1 MSGITLPKL
10 VLRWVGVG
18 LVVSSSVVGVI
29 TVLSGVTLSD
39 LAKLG
44 YLPFGLAATASLA
57 RLLVQNLRF
66 RLLASGL
73 AGDPRTDLSGVAI
86 ARMGSEFV
94 ALSTPAMV
102 GGEFVRAAWLAKRG
116 VDGGK
121 ALWIA
126 YFEILVDV
134 YVGSAL
140 ALASAWFAFTRGAPV
155 IAVSIVA
162 IVSVLVAGYTVF
174 FLIPALRGIPKIPH
188 RLFAVAAS
196 LIGDAR
202 ARRLEEIAQERTR
215 TFSLAAGSILRKE
228 ALPLVFKTLALSV
241 IQLLLAGLAL
251 WFVLVA
257 AGLRIDFLSSTLLA
271 GGVSALAAIPISIGG
286 SGVVEISMLSYLSS
300 VFGFS
305 SWGAVIVWRI
315 ASFQVV
321 LAVTGVAFLLL
332 MRVPRGEHEPKIP
345 RNTLVRCLSLQTQKT
360 LKHRLRLD
368 NGAER
373 ETDDRLADPHTHPSN
388 AASWHK
394 HYLRAKSRDIRFE

>member
-1 MSGITLPKL
+1 MSGITLRKSIL
-10 VLRWVGVG
+10 TWVAVG
-18 LVVSSSVVGVI
+18 LVVSSSVVGII

-39 LAKLG
+39 LEKLG

-66 RLLASGL
+66 RLLVSGL
-73 AGDPRTDLSGVAI
+73 AGEARPELSGVAI

-162 IVSVLVAGYTVF
+162 VVSVLVIGYTVF
-174 FLIPALRGIPKIPH
+174 FLIPALRGVPKIPH

-202 ARRLEEIAQERTR
+202 ARRLEEVAQERTR

-251 WFVLVA
+251 WFILVA
-257 AGLRIDFLSSTLLA
+257 AGLRIDFVSSTLLA

-321 LAVTGVAFLLL
+321 LVVTGVAFLLL
-332 MRVPRGEHEPKIP
+332 MRGSTR
-345 RNTLVRCLSLQTQKT
+345 R
-360 LKHRLRLD
+360 
-368 NGAER
+368 A
-373 ETDDRLADPHTHPSN
+373 
-388 AASWHK
+388 
-394 HYLRAKSRDIRFE
+394 RAKDSPKYPDSLPVASISENVQASSEV

>member
-1 MSGITLPKL
+1 MSGITLPKSI
-10 VLRWVGVG
+10 LRWAAVG
-18 LVVSSSVVGVI
+18 LVVSSSVVGII
-29 TVLSGVTLSD
+29 TILSGVTLSD

-66 RLLASGL
+66 RLLVSGL
-73 AGDPRTDLSGVAI
+73 VGDPRPDLSGVAI

-162 IVSVLVAGYTVF
+162 IVSVLVVGYTVF

-202 ARRLEEIAQERTR
+202 ARRLEEVAQERTR
-215 TFSLAAGSILRKE
+215 TFSLAAGSILRKD

-251 WFVLVA
+251 WFILVA
-257 AGLRIDFLSSTLLA
+257 AGLRIDFLSS
-271 GGVSALAAIPISIGG
+271 
-286 SGVVEISMLSYLSS
+286 

-305 SWGAVIVWRI
+305 SWGAIIVWRI

-332 MRVPRGEHEPKIP
+332 IRGST
-345 RNTLVRCLSLQTQKT
+345 RR
-360 LKHRLRLD
+360 
-368 NGAER
+368 A
-373 ETDDRLADPHTHPSN
+373 
-388 AASWHK
+388 
-394 HYLRAKSRDIRFE
+394 RAKDSPKYPDSLPVASISENVQASSEV